1 MLKMTQKYS
10 DLRCIIC
17 FSKNR
22 LQTNA
27 TAFRILICP
36 ISQGSLLSTQSSAV
50 SRARLCSIYT
60 RLSHMQRKA
69 LAYLM
74 FALPHPS
81 QRSPN
86 GSQFASIVVNSHC
99 RTHTDQV
106 SFRYNYPVLG
116 RVAYQGVCCANF
128 VYFSGKR

>member
-1 MLKMTQKYS
+1 MHYFFLK
-10 DLRCIIC
+10 I
-17 FSKNR
+17 R
-22 LQTNA
+22 LQTDA

-74 FALPHPS
+74 LALPHPS

-86 GSQFASIVVNSHC
+86 GSQFASIVLYSHC
-99 RTHTDQV
+99 RTHTNHV
-106 SFRYNYPVLG
+106 SFVTITQFWLG
-116 RVAYQGVCCANF
+116 YSLSKLQGVCFCKF
-128 VYFSGKR
+128 CVLFQKKVIY